1 MFPQAKKYI
10 HDALG
15 PEFVDPPILDL
26 ESMWE
31 ESDPHT
37 PLVCF
42 LSLGADPS
50 AAIEN
55 LARAREHKI
64 R

>member
-1 MFPQAKKYI
+1 
-10 HDALG
+10 
-15 PEFVDPPILDL
+15 
-26 ESMWE
+26 MWE
-31 ESDPHT
+31 ESDPNT

-50 AAIEN
+50 AAIET
-55 LARAREHKI
+55 LARVKEYKI